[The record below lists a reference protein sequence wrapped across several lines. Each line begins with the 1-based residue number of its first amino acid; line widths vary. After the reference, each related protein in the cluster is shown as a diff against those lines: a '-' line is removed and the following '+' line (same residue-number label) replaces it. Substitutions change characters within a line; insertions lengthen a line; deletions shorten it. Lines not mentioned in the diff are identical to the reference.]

1 MMGENK
7 SIGRLISILYRQ
19 SKVYF
24 HKKLEP
30 YGLGHGQMPV
40 LMYVIHHNGSTQHDI
55 SNHFYLDKGSTSS
68 LIKSLEKNGFV
79 KREQHGEDRRS
90 YKIYTTKKTESLLPE
105 FHSIFQRWTEIL
117 LEGFTYDEEEQAFN
131 LLNRMIENTQHN
143 LKGEEQ
149 E

>member
-1 MMGENK
+1 MEENK

-24 HKKLEP
+24 HRKLEP

-40 LMYVIHHNGSTQHDI
+40 LMFIIHHKGSTQHDI
-55 SNHFYLDKGSTSS
+55 SDHFLLDKGSTSS
-68 LIKSLEKNGFV
+68 LIKNLEKNGFIR
-79 KREQHGEDRRS
+79 REQHGEDRRS
-90 YKIYTTKKTESLLPE
+90 YKLYPTQKTERLLPE
-105 FHSIFQRWTEIL
+105 FHQIFQGWTEIL
-117 LEGFTYDEEEQAFN
+117 LAGFNDDEKEQSFT
-131 LLNRMIENTQHN
+131 LLNRMIENTHHN

>member
-1 MMGENK
+1 MGENK

-30 YGLGHGQMPV
+30 YELDHGQMPV

-55 SNHFYLDKGSTSS
+55 SNYFHLDKGSTSS

-79 KREQHGEDRRS
+79 KKEQHGEDRRS
-90 YKIYTTKKTESLLPE
+90 YMIYTTQKTERLLPE
-105 FHSIFQRWTEIL
+105 FHQIFQGWTEIL
-117 LEGFTYDEEEQAFN
+117 LEGFTDDEKEQSFT
-131 LLNRMIENTQHN
+131 LLNRMIENTHHN
-143 LKGEEQ
+143 LKGEGQ
-149 E
+149 K